1 MEVSLFVSIV
11 FVGVGATLIMDLWA
25 FFLKRAFA
33 IPSLNYCL
41 VGRWL
46 AHMSEGRFAHQGIG
60 QSEPRFL
67 ECYVGWVAHYLI
79 GVAFAAALVAI
90 TSPAWLLEPAI
101 IPAVLFGLATVAV
114 PFLFM
119 QPSFGLGVAASK
131 TPNPKQARVRSLMAH
146 ASFGV
151 GLYIAAMAL
160 SFIVPTHA

>member
-60 QSEPRFL
+60 QSEPSFL
-67 ECYVGWVAHYLI
+67 ECHVGWVAHYLI

-101 IPAVLFGLATVAV
+101 IPAVLFGLVAV

>member
-60 QSEPRFL
+60 QSEPSFL
-67 ECYVGWVAHYLI
+67 ECHVGWVAHYLI

-101 IPAVLFGLATVAV
+101 IPAVLFGFAV
-114 PFLFM
+114 
-119 QPSFGLGVAASK
+119 SFYAAVIW
-131 TPNPKQARVRSLMAH
+131 AGCRR
-146 ASFGV
+146 
-151 GLYIAAMAL
+151 I
-160 SFIVPTHA
+160 